1 MFTWF
6 ADKPL
11 FSREQFADT
20 FRKVAEELN
29 MPDKKGAFIC
39 AAMCAFQEAGANHKG
54 KRHIWVPGNKKDPC
68 FAADPKRFPHDSLGD
83 DGLSVGPFQQ
93 QTSVPGAKPWGWGGL
108 YGDPE
113 GTRKRMDPYESTKL
127 FMAALRKNGY
137 SASDPKAANDSVQAV
152 QRSGFPTAY
161 QQWWE
166 EAHALWMETSG
177 SEKPVP
183 PMTGVGVTN
192 PNVGWKGDPT
202 WLPEV
207 LKAEGLKVKQLD
219 WAMKDGHGDFGNI
232 WGVLWHHTG
241 GYGDTPESLSRGN
254 PNLAGPVCNLFIQ
267 PDGTVWIIAIGVAW
281 HAGSGVYP
289 GIPEN
294 GANQVTIG
302 IECLHNGRDAWPKAQ
317 YEAMVKTGAA
327 ITRFLKFDAKRNIAH
342 KEWAGA
348 DNPLGINKQGKW
360 DPGNFDMNKF
370 RADIAARMKTG
381 TTTGGSVANMND
393 QDWRLLVEAAKKVL
407 GIHVDSQINGKRGWA
422 SRSIYRDPNAPENII
437 DDTIGML
444 LNVDGSVH
452 ELRTEHGAL
461 LGFEDDIARVQ
472 AVADGRGAET
482 TTYAVKRAKAVLAR
496 IEAMNGPAE

>member
-6 ADKPL
+6 AEKPL
-11 FSREQFADT
+11 YTRAQFAEV
-20 FRKVAEELN
+20 FLKVANDLN

-39 AAMCAFQEAGANHKG
+39 AAMCAFQEAGANWNG
-54 KRHIWVPGNKKDPC
+54 KRHIWIPGNKKDPC
-68 FAADPKRFPHDSLGD
+68 FAADPKKFPHDSIGD

-93 QTSVPGAKPWGWGGL
+93 QTSTPGGKQWGWGGL

-127 FMAALRKNGY
+127 FMAALRTLGY
-137 SASDPKAANDSVQAV
+137 KADNAKAANDAIQAV
-152 QRSGFPTAY
+152 QRSGFPLAY
-161 QQWWE
+161 QQWWD
-166 EAHALWMETSG
+166 EAHVLWGETSG
-177 SEKPVP
+177 APVP
-183 PMTGVGVTN
+183 PLKGAVSN
-192 PNVGWKGDPT
+192 PGVGWKGDPV

-207 LKAEGLKVKQLD
+207 LKAEGLTVKQLD

-241 GYGDTPESLSRGN
+241 GYGDTPQSLSNGN

-281 HAGSGVYP
+281 HAGYGVYP

-302 IECLHNGRDAWPKAQ
+302 IECLHNGKDPWPKAQ

-327 ITRFLKFDAKRNIAH
+327 ITRFLKFDSKRNIAH
-342 KEWAGA
+342 KEWAGP

-360 DPGNFDMNKF
+360 DPGNFDMKKF
-370 RADIAARMKTG
+370 RADIQARMDKTIP
-381 TTTGGSVANMND
+381 TGDIMANISD
-393 QDWRLLVEAAKKVL
+393 RDAQLLVEAAKKIL
-407 GIHVDSQINGKRGWA
+407 GITPEQTSGKRGWP
-422 SRSIYRDPNAPENII
+422 SRSIYRDPAAPGNIV

-461 LGFEDDIARVQ
+461 MGVKEDIERIRT
-472 AVADGRGAET
+472 VAEGRGAET
-482 TTYAVKRAKAVLAR
+482 TTYAVNRAKAILSRV
-496 IEAMNGPAE
+496 EQVNGEPAE